1 MFARALTAPNLPV
14 RLVMPVVTRDSA
26 LSVRWLTGGQGR
38 ETLQMM
44 GVPDDRIAPASLEE
58 EAARIASFVERA
70 DQYNWMI
77 ELDGTI
83 VGAIWVDLQPSVML
97 AAPAV
102 SYMVGDPSAR
112 GKGVAGASLA
122 AVTDF
127 MSGEGFIT
135 LHARAL
141 VTNAAS
147 ARVLFRAGFA
157 CAGDPYI
164 DPGDGL
170 FWQNFVVRVGRQA
183 GCDDPQNPV
192 PGCPEFP

>member
-1 MFARALTAPNLPV
+1 MFVRALTTPNPAL

-26 LSVRWLTGGQGR
+26 LSVRWLSGSQGR
-38 ETLQMM
+38 DTLRMM
-44 GVPDDRIAPASLEE
+44 GMPDDHIAPASLNEE
-58 EAARIASFVERA
+58 TARIASFVDRP

-77 ELDGTI
+77 ELDGSI
-83 VGAIWVDLQPSVML
+83 VGAIWVDLRSSATL

-127 MSGEGFIT
+127 MSGEAFTT

-141 VTNAAS
+141 ASNDAS

-157 CAGDPYI
+157 CAGEPYI

-170 FWQNFVVRVGRQA
+170 FWQNFVVRVG
-183 GCDDPQNPV
+183 
-192 PGCPEFP
+192 

>member
-14 RLVMPVVTRDSA
+14 RLVVPVVTRDSA
-26 LSVRWLTGGQGR
+26 LSVRRLTGIQGR

-44 GVPDDRIAPASLEE
+44 GVPDERIAPASLEE
-58 EAARIASFVERA
+58 EAARIAGFLDRT

-83 VGAIWVDLQPSVML
+83 VGAIWVDLRPSATL

-127 MSGEGFIT
+127 LSGEGCTT

-141 VTNAAS
+141 VTNDAS

-170 FWQNFVVRVGRQA
+170 YWQNFAGRVG
-183 GCDDPQNPV
+183 
-192 PGCPEFP
+192 

>member
-1 MFARALTAPNLPV
+1 MFTRALTAPNLPV
-14 RLVMPVVTRDSA
+14 RLVMPIVTRDSA
-26 LSVRWLTGGQGR
+26 LSVRWLTGRQGR

-44 GVPDDRIAPASLEE
+44 GVPDDHIAPASLEA
-58 EAARIASFVERA
+58 EAARIASFLDRT

-83 VGAIWVDLQPSVML
+83 VGAIWVDLQRSAML

-112 GKGVAGASLA
+112 RKGVAGASLA

-127 MSGEGFIT
+127 MSGEGFTT

-141 VTNAAS
+141 VTNEAS
-147 ARVLFRAGFA
+147 TRILLRAGFA
-157 CAGDPYI
+157 RANDPYI

-170 FWQNFVVRVGRQA
+170 FWQNFAIRV
-183 GCDDPQNPV
+183 D
-192 PGCPEFP
+192 

>member
-26 LSVRWLTGGQGR
+26 LSVRWLTGRQGR
-38 ETLQMM
+38 ETRRMM
-44 GVPDDRIAPASLEE
+44 GVPDDHIAPASLEE
-58 EAARIASFVERA
+58 EAARIASFIDRT

-83 VGAIWVDLQPSVML
+83 VGAIWVDLQPSAML

-102 SYMVGDPSAR
+102 SYMVGEPSAR

-127 MSGEGFIT
+127 ISGEGFTT

-141 VTNAAS
+141 V
-147 ARVLFRAGFA
+147 
-157 CAGDPYI
+157 
-164 DPGDGL
+164 
-170 FWQNFVVRVGRQA
+170 
-183 GCDDPQNPV
+183 
-192 PGCPEFP
+192 

>member
-1 MFARALTAPNLPV
+1 MFARALTAHNLPV

-38 ETLQMM
+38 EALQMM
-44 GVPDDRIAPASLEE
+44 GVPGDHIAPASPEE
-58 EAARIASFVERA
+58 EAARIASFLDRT

-77 ELDGTI
+77 ELDGMI
-83 VGAIWVDLQPSVML
+83 VGAIWVDLQPSGML
-97 AAPAV
+97 AAPAA

-112 GKGVAGASLA
+112 GKGVARASLGT
-122 AVTDF
+122 VTDF
-127 MSGEGFIT
+127 MAAKGFTI

-157 CAGDPYI
+157 RAGDPYV

-170 FWQNFVVRVGRQA
+170 FWQNFAVQVG
-183 GCDDPQNPV
+183 
-192 PGCPEFP
+192 

>member
-1 MFARALTAPNLPV
+1 MFARALTAPNRPV
-14 RLVMPVVTRDSA
+14 RLVMPVVTRDGA
-26 LSVRWLTGGQGR
+26 LGVRWLSGSQGR
-38 ETLQMM
+38 DTLRMM
-44 GVPDDRIAPASLEE
+44 GVPDDHIAPASLEE
-58 EAARIASFVERA
+58 ETARIASFIGRA

-77 ELDGTI
+77 EFKGTI
-83 VGAIWVDLQPSVML
+83 VGAIWVDLQSSATL

-127 MSGEGFIT
+127 MSGEGFTT

-141 VTNAAS
+141 VTNDPS

-157 CAGDPYI
+157 RAGDPYI
-164 DPGDGL
+164 DPEDGL
-170 FWQNFVVRVGRQA
+170 LWQNFVLRA
-183 GCDDPQNPV
+183 G
-192 PGCPEFP
+192 

>member
-1 MFARALTAPNLPV
+1 MFARALTAPNLRV

-26 LSVRWLTGGQGR
+26 LSVRWLTGGQGH

-44 GVPDDRIAPASLEE
+44 GVPDDHIATANLEE
-58 EAARIASFVERA
+58 ESARIASFLERT

-77 ELDGTI
+77 ELDSTI
-83 VGAIWVDLQPSVML
+83 VGAIWVDLQPSATL

-127 MSGEGFIT
+127 MSGEGFTT

-147 ARVLFRAGFA
+147 ARILFRAGFA

-170 FWQNFVVRVGRQA
+170 FWQNFAGRVA
-183 GCDDPQNPV
+183 
-192 PGCPEFP
+192 

>member
-1 MFARALTAPNLPV
+1 MR
-14 RLVMPVVTRDSA
+14 
-26 LSVRWLTGGQGR
+26 
-38 ETLQMM
+38 
-44 GVPDDRIAPASLEE
+44 PDDHIMPASLEE
-58 EAARIASFVERA
+58 EAARIAGFLDRT

-83 VGAIWVDLQPSVML
+83 VGAIWVDLQLSAML

-102 SYMVGDPSAR
+102 SYLVGDPSAR
-112 GKGVAGASLA
+112 GKGVATASLA

-127 MSGEGFIT
+127 MSGEGFTT
-135 LHARAL
+135 LHASAL

-147 ARVLFRAGFA
+147 ARVLSRAGFA

-170 FWQNFVVRVGRQA
+170 FWQNYAGRVG
-183 GCDDPQNPV
+183 
-192 PGCPEFP
+192 

>member
-1 MFARALTAPNLPV
+1 MFARALTAPNLRV

-26 LSVRWLTGGQGR
+26 LSVRWLTGGQGH

-44 GVPDDRIAPASLEE
+44 GVPDDHIAPANLEE
-58 EAARIASFVERA
+58 EAARIASFLERT

-77 ELDGTI
+77 ELDSTI
-83 VGAIWVDLQPSVML
+83 VGAIWVDLQPSATL

-127 MSGEGFIT
+127 MSGEGFTT

-147 ARVLFRAGFA
+147 ARILFRAGFA

-170 FWQNFVVRVGRQA
+170 FWQNFAGRVA
-183 GCDDPQNPV
+183 
-192 PGCPEFP
+192 

>member
-14 RLVMPVVTRDSA
+14 RLVMPVVARDSP

-38 ETLQMM
+38 DTLQMM
-44 GVPDDRIAPASLEE
+44 GVPEDHIAPACLEE
-58 EAARIASFVERA
+58 EAARIASFLDRT

-83 VGAIWVDLQPSVML
+83 VGAIWVDLKPSATL

-112 GKGVAGASLA
+112 GKGAAGASLA
-122 AVTDF
+122 AVADF
-127 MSGEGFIT
+127 MSGEGCTT

-164 DPGDGL
+164 DPADGL
-170 FWQNFVVRVGRQA
+170 FWQNFAGRVG
-183 GCDDPQNPV
+183 
-192 PGCPEFP
+192 